1 MTVVIGVGANQKKA
15 GGNRYY
21 DSDLSI
27 CQDDRFRRPCV
38 FLLQRFVRKVAD
50 NIGGNNGS
58 LPNSLPKLLLFRP
71 VHDVASSKHRWMAED
86 LELGRDTDILLLGE
100 YVCTKR

>member
-1 MTVVIGVGANQKKA
+1 MTVVIGVGENQKKV

-27 CQDDRFRRPCV
+27 RQDDHFRRPCI
-38 FLLQRFVRKVAD
+38 FLLQRFIRKVAHD
-50 NIGGNNGS
+50 VLGNNGS

-71 VHDVASSKHRWMAED
+71 VHDVASGKH
-86 LELGRDTDILLLGE
+86 
-100 YVCTKR
+100 